1 MSPINPAE
9 LARELFAARARGV
22 PIPVPP
28 SSQDPGF
35 DLTSA
40 YAVDTELV
48 RTRRAA
54 GRRVAGRKIGFAN
67 RALWRKFG
75 LETLAWGTMY
85 DDTVH
90 QATGNAAT
98 FSLRNLIAPKI
109 EPEIVLRLTRSPAPD
124 DPDPASVLG
133 AVEAIALGYEI
144 IDCPFPGWQFKP
156 TDFVA
161 AFGFHA
167 GLVVGDWQR
176 LDPAR
181 NAALAVQLAEFTL
194 KLLKD
199 GELVEEGGGANVLR
213 SPALCLGE
221 LATAIGRQAGAE
233 PLAAGELV
241 SSGTLTTPQLLH
253 PGEEWRAQ
261 VAGIDLPPLTLTTA

>member
-1 MSPINPAE
+1 MPSINPSE
-9 LARELFAARARGV
+9 LARELFAARERGV
-22 PIPVPP
+22 PILVPL
-28 SSQDPGF
+28 SSRIPDF
-35 DLTSA
+35 DLNAA
-40 YAVDTELV
+40 YAVDAELIES
-48 RTRRAA
+48 RRAS

-75 LETLAWGTMY
+75 LTTLAWGTMY

-90 QATGNAAT
+90 QATGNVAT
-98 FSLRNLIAPKI
+98 FSLEKLIAPKI
-109 EPEIVLRLTRSPAPD
+109 EPEIVFRLQRSPAPD
-124 DPDPASVLG
+124 DPDPVSVLG
-133 AVEAIALGYEI
+133 AVEAMALGYEI

-167 GLVVGDWQR
+167 GLVFGEWKR
-176 LDPAR
+176 LDPGQL
-181 NAALAVQLAEFTL
+181 AALAERLAGFTL

-199 GELVEEGGGANVLR
+199 GQPAEAGGGSNVLG

-221 LATAIGRQAGAE
+221 LASAIARQSGVT

-241 SSGTLTTPQLLH
+241 STGTLTTPQLIH
-253 PGEEWRAQ
+253 PGEEWRAE
-261 VAGIDLPPLTLTTA
+261 VAGIDLPPLTLSTV